1 MHVDL
6 LLSRYTHYSK
16 YSVVG
21 SLLHL
26 LQTSKVSM
34 TNQEQ
39 QAERKLPSLQA
50 VTNCLV
56 KKIEHD
62 NKGRATKLETS
73 KGEVILGDAKVVLA
87 MGILPSTTLVLNSFP
102 ASLYPKLGHVG
113 KRFTAHFI
121 SSITARAPLTKI
133 LMPGSCHDELE
144 LGAVYIAGEDKETSQ
159 QFHVQLTAIKDKAP
173 ETSVHDRMQHLPD
186 VLASPSVEQLQTSKD
201 HVIFVCAC
209 LGELDLKN
217 EENWFKLGDSYDDIT
232 CNCQLQ
238 VVANATDNALWTT
251 MDDSTFQL
259 LENIVSL
266 KDGLEYWHQTEGTWK
281 ASRPMPKLYRHDGLV
296 HEASTM
302 WIGGDDDI
310 KAPVGLDY
318 RLRGVDNVYITGAS
332 LWPRGGSWNPVGTI
346 VSMAM
351 HLADQICKRL

>member
-1 MHVDL
+1 ML
-6 LLSRYTHYSK
+6 RNSK
-16 YSVVG
+16 
-21 SLLHL
+21 
-26 LQTSKVSM
+26 TSM
-34 TNQEQ
+34 ANQEP
-39 QAERKLPSLQA
+39 QATRKLPSLQA

-56 KKIEHD
+56 KKINRD
-62 NKGRATKLETS
+62 DKGKAITLETCR
-73 KGEVILGDAKVVLA
+73 GQFTLGNAKLVLA

-102 ASLYPKLGHVG
+102 ACSFPKLEHVG

-121 SSITARAPLTKI
+121 SSITARAPLSKT
-133 LMPGSCHDELE
+133 LMPGACHDELE
-144 LGAVYIAGEDKETSQ
+144 LGAVYVAGENKETGQ
-159 QFHVQLTAIKDKAP
+159 QFHVQITAVKDKAP
-173 ETSVHDRMQHLPD
+173 ETSFHDRMRHLPD

-217 EENWFKLGDSYDDIT
+217 EENWFKLDDSYDDIT

-238 VVANATDNALWTT
+238 VVANPTDNALWTT

-259 LENIVSL
+259 LENIVSVQ
-266 KDGLEYWHQTEGTWK
+266 DGLEYWHQTDSTWK
-281 ASRPMPKLYRHDGLV
+281 ASRPMPKQYRHDGLV

-318 RLRGVDNVYITGAS
+318 RLHGVDNVYITGAS

-346 VSMAM
+346 VSMAL
-351 HLADQICKRL
+351 HLADQICKCP